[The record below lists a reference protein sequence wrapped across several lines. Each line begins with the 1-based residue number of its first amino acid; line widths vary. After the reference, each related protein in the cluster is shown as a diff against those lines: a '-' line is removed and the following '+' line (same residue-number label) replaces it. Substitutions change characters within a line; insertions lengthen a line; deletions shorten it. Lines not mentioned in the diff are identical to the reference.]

1 MNWRRII
8 VPVLLVLATASLR
21 AQNIAIKSNLLY
33 DATGTINLGFE
44 GRIADKWTAELTGN
58 LNPWM
63 MKDQAHWKHAYLQPE
78 IRWWFCD
85 TFSGHFLAL
94 HLHGGIFNV
103 GNLNN
108 DIWLPG
114 CDLSPL
120 MDSRFQGWFAG
131 AGIGY
136 GYDLIL
142 SRHWNLE
149 FEIGAGYAYSL
160 SDQFECGVC
169 GSTIAEDIT
178 HHYFGITKA
187 AVSLVY
193 LF

>member
-1 MNWRRII
+1 MDWKKFI
-8 VPVLLVLATASLR
+8 VPFLLLFTAGTLK
-21 AQNIAIKSNLLY
+21 AQDIAVKSNLLY
-33 DATGTINLGFE
+33 DVAGTINLGVE
-44 GRIADKWTAELTGN
+44 GRLADKWTAELTGN
-58 LNPWM
+58 LNAWM
-63 MKDQAHWKHAYLQPE
+63 LKDQAHWKHAYIQPE

-103 GNLNN
+103 GNLSK
-108 DIWLPG
+108 DIRIPG
-114 CDLSPL
+114 QKISALR
-120 MDSRFQGWFAG
+120 DSRFQGWFAG
-131 AGIGY
+131 AGVGY

-160 SDQFECGVC
+160 SDRFECGVC
-169 GSTIAEDIT
+169 GSTIAEDIQ

-187 AVSLVY
+187 TVSLVY